1 MRRTTLLVLCA
12 LAVTLLAGNAFAG
25 TTYPDTL
32 KVDYFIN
39 AVPGGGNSGIALTS
53 AVVQLTNTG
62 TTGGNLCADV
72 FVYDK
77 FQEIS
82 ECGSCLTTPNDLRT
96 LSVNVDLTENPLT
109 GVFLNTGSIRIVSAA
124 THSGT
129 CPLPTSGIVPT
140 AGIRA
145 WATHIQTGNQITET
159 PSQDEILSAA
169 ELGALQNGCFAISLA
184 GSGRGILTCGTGE

>member
-1 MRRTTLLVLCA
+1 MRRTTMLVLCA
-12 LAVTLLAGNAFAG
+12 LAVTLFAGSAFAG

-39 AVPGGGNSGIALTS
+39 AVPNGGNSGIALTS

-62 TTGGNLCADV
+62 TTGGNLCADI
-72 FVYDK
+72 FVYDP

-96 LSVNVDLTENPLT
+96 LSVNNDLTDNPLT
-109 GVFLNTGSIRIVSAA
+109 GVLLHTGSIRIVSAA
-124 THSGT
+124 THGGS

-140 AGIRA
+140 AGIRS

-159 PSQDEILSAA
+159 PSQDETLSAA
-169 ELGALQNGCFAISLA
+169 ELGALQNGCFAIALA